1 MENQE
6 LLAKLTAAVEKLGG
20 QVTAQPQAQQPAQ
33 QGFGLPT
40 QPIAQPGFGMQP
52 VQQPMGMPGAMPQ
65 ATGVSVP
72 VTVQLPDGRDLP
84 LYVNFG
90 PEAAQNLQGFAVAA
104 AAAFGPFLK
113 AYAPRQQNG
122 GGYGGGGGN
131 WGGGRGNYG
140 RRW

>member
-1 MENQE
+1 MEQQE

-20 QVTAQPQAQQPAQ
+20 QPQPQS
-33 QGFGLPT
+33 GFGLPT
-40 QPIAQPGFGMQP
+40 QPIAQPGFGMQ
-52 VQQPMGMPGAMPQ
+52 QPTMGMGGAMPQ

-84 LYVNFG
+84 MYVNFG
-90 PEAAQNLQGFAVAA
+90 PEAARDLHGFAVAC

-140 RRW
+140 HRW

>member
-6 LLAKLTAAVEKLGG
+6 LLSKLTAAVEKLGG
-20 QVTAQPQAQQPAQ
+20 QVTAQPQQQPAQ

-40 QPIAQPGFGMQP
+40 QPVMQPGYGMQ
-52 VQQPMGMPGAMPQ
+52 QQPIGMPGAMPQ

-84 LYVNFG
+84 LYVTFG
-90 PEAAQNLQGFAVAA
+90 PEAAQNLQGFAAAA

-122 GGYGGGGGN
+122 GYGGGGYGGRSN
-131 WGGGRGNYG
+131 YGGGR
-140 RRW
+140 RW

>member
-1 MENQE
+1 MEQQE

-20 QVTAQPQAQQPAQ
+20 QPQPQQQS
-33 QGFGLPT
+33 GFGLPT
-40 QPIAQPGFGMQP
+40 QPIAQPGFGMQ
-52 VQQPMGMPGAMPQ
+52 QPTMGMGGAMPQ

-90 PEAAQNLQGFAVAA
+90 PEAAANLQGFAIAA

-122 GGYGGGGGN
+122 GNFGGGGSYGGRSNYGGG
-131 WGGGRGNYG
+131 

>member
-6 LLAKLTAAVEKLGG
+6 LLSKLTAAVEKLGG
-20 QVTAQPQAQQPAQ
+20 QVTAQPQQQPAQ

-52 VQQPMGMPGAMPQ
+52 QQPMGMPGAMPQ

-113 AYAPRQQNG
+113 AYAPRQN
-122 GGYGGGGGN
+122 GGYGGGGGYGGRSN
-131 WGGGRGNYG
+131 YGGGR
-140 RRW
+140 RW